1 MKPSSNNNINIAAIH
16 AAVESGLTK
25 LERDPVRGVRNMLD
39 MGQLFSRTHRQRS
52 FFQMAQRML
61 GRRRSQYMQLVKR
74 AVANVER
81 NTLKTMGINLGYHSW
96 SQGAKVIRAI
106 EEERGFNVP
115 WSFVIRL
122 NQDCAQPLS
131 AGEVRGTI
139 AQARELGVHCY
150 WLAIDER
157 RDDLDELMD
166 MCGTFN
172 DCAFIIMLPVS
183 MINDSMAQRALSQ
196 SNIAICVGGERSD
209 ELERATKV
217 LRQARLLYGLYRL
230 YDDTD
235 YQNIT
240 GGEMLSTTDMYGGQ
254 FAVFMHAPD
263 CSEECRAK
271 VHAYANGEKDA
282 PERPVFMVDFFAD
295 LATVD
300 NIISS
305 QPCYIEIESDGEIR
319 PSPRQEPSGVNLR
332 THTIAD
338 AMLELVPRM

>member
-1 MKPSSNNNINIAAIH
+1 MNSDKDNNINMAAVH

-39 MGQLFSRTHRQRS
+39 MGRLFSRTHRQRS

-81 NTLKTMGINLGYHSW
+81 DTLKTVGINLGYHSW
-96 SQGAKVIRAI
+96 SQGAKVIRAV
-106 EEERGFNVP
+106 EEQRGFNVP

-122 NQDCAQPLS
+122 NQDCGQPLS
-131 AGEVRGTI
+131 ADEVRDAV

-157 RDDLDELMD
+157 RGDLDELMD
-166 MCGTFN
+166 ICGTFA
-172 DCAFIIMLPVS
+172 DCAFIIMLPVG
-183 MINDSMAQRALSQ
+183 MVDEGMAQHALEQ
-196 SNIAICVGGERSD
+196 RNIVICVGGERSD
-209 ELERATKV
+209 ELKRATDV
-217 LRQARLLYGLYRL
+217 LHQAKLLYGLYRL

-332 THTIAD
+332 THTVAN
-338 AMLELVPRM
+338 AMMELVPRS